1 MSAQH
6 DETLL
11 GLNTAAEKLAVSRRT
26 VVRAIEAGDLPSIK
40 IGRRRLI
47 RRHAAGRMAQVRDT
61 PRRIAAPHGISPGE
75 RDLLVEGL
83 V

>member
-26 VVRAIEAGDLPSIK
+26 VVRAIEAGDLPSIR

-47 RRHAAGRMAQVRDT
+47 RREALLTWLASKETLAA
-61 PRRIAAPHGISPGE
+61 
-75 RDLLVEGL
+75 
-83 V
+83 